1 MAELGALGEIGE
13 DRLLDGRL
21 RLLQPRRGHRAGSDA
36 MLLAAALPELGP
48 GPLIDFGSGVGTVG
62 LSAAML
68 QSGLKVVLAERDPD
82 IAALAARNVEAN
94 GMGERVRA
102 VAADVAAIGLP
113 GDPHGI
119 APGSFGCVA
128 LNPPF
133 YPPGG
138 TKSSPVANRQAAH
151 VVETPLPAWI
161 TAARRLLRPGGIVAV
176 IHRAEALPELLAL
189 LGKGFGQIAV
199 RPIHGTA
206 GKPAIRV
213 IVSGVVGSRAPT
225 LLLPGL
231 VLNGPDGRLT
241 AESDALHRGIGRLA
255 SPHQ

>member
-48 GPLIDFGSGVGTVG
+48 GPLIDLGSGVGTVG
-62 LSAAML
+62 LSAAL
-68 QSGLKVVLAERDPD
+68 FQPELKVVLAERDPD
-82 IAALAARNVEAN
+82 LAALAARNVEAN
-94 GMGERVRA
+94 ALGDRA
-102 VAADVAAIGLP
+102 RAIAADVARIGLP
-113 GDPHGI
+113 DDPHGI
-119 APGSFGCVA
+119 APNSFACVA

-138 TKSSPVANRQAAH
+138 TRASPVANRQAAH
-151 VVETPLPAWI
+151 VVETPLAAWI

-176 IHRAEALPELLAL
+176 IHRAEALPDLLAL
-189 LGKGFGQIAV
+189 IGKGFGQIAI
-199 RPIHGTA
+199 RPVHGTA
-206 GKPAIRV
+206 AKPAIRV
-213 IVSGVVGSRAPT
+213 IVSGIAGSRAPM

-241 AESDALHRGIGRLA
+241 AESDALHRGTSRLA
-255 SPHQ
+255 